1 MAPTSPTL
9 TASSTR
15 HAAASRSIIIVRRSA
30 GQGTTDIRALEF
42 ERHEALKLGSVA
54 APKLSDRP
62 ETELE
67 TERPKGFF
75 NEETAWMLE
84 KEDRACLWRL
94 F

>member
-1 MAPTSPTL
+1 MAPTRPTL
-9 TASSTR
+9 TASSAR
-15 HAAASRSIIIVRRSA
+15 DAAASRSIIIVRRSA

-75 NEETAWMLE
+75 GVETA
-84 KEDRACLWRL
+84 
-94 F
+94 